1 MKRFAVAVIFL
12 AWIIGCKE
20 KDTSLFTLVS
30 PDHSGIHFKNDIID
44 TDSFNVLDV
53 ENIYNGGG
61 AGIGDFNN
69 DGLQDVYFTGSLVSN
84 KLYLN
89 KGAMKFEDITAIA
102 GVSGDGK
109 WCRGIAGSQLNWRS
123 RTRCRSRRPIRS
135 CTSCRR
141 GC

>member
-1 MKRFAVAVIFL
+1 MKRLVVAVIFL
-12 AWIIGCKE
+12 VCIIGCKE

-30 PDHSGIHFKNDIID
+30 PDYSGIHFKNDIID

-69 DGLQDVYFTGSLVSN
+69 DGLQDIFFTGNTVSC

-89 KGAMKFEDITAIA
+89 KGDF
-102 GVSGDGK
+102 
-109 WCRGIAGSQLNWRS
+109 
-123 RTRCRSRRPIRS
+123 
-135 CTSCRR
+135 
-141 GC
+141 